1 MAMEDDGSIH
11 PAGPQPKLGWR
22 KQLIGNVLVL
32 PVLLWVALRWN
43 LTDER
48 EAPGVNW
55 PAPLSLAPDPDALV
69 QALMWWG
76 GAVLVAA
83 LVLRWAWARWA
94 RPGTRVRQVVL
105 WVLLALWALVWLGG
119 SGAAWRE
126 QANQR
131 GLAVQRTESFK
142 LVAVQQVP
150 ASSRGVGGA
159 RLFVEWPEQGGLH
172 RVVVEN
178 PSPALL
184 AKPERVTLK
193 LAPGRWQGWFVL
205 GWELP

>member
-1 MAMEDDGSIH
+1 MAMDDDGTLR
-11 PAGPQPKLGWR
+11 PAAPPKLGWR
-22 KQLIGNVLVL
+22 KQLIGNALVL

-43 LTDER
+43 LKDER

-69 QALMWWG
+69 HGLMVWGAAL
-76 GAVLVAA
+76 LVAA
-83 LVLRWAWARWA
+83 LVARLAWARWA

-119 SGAAWRE
+119 TWAAWRE

-131 GLAVQRTESFK
+131 DLQVQRTESFK

-159 RLFVEWPEQGGLH
+159 RLFVDWPEQGGLH

-193 LAPGRWQGWFVL
+193 LAPGHWQGWFVL